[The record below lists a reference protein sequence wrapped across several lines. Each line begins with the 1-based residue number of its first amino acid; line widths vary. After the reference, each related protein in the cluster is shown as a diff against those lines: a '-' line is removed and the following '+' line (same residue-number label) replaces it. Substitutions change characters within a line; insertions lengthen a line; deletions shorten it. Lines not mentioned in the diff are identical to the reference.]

1 MTISFEVYELWFLRF
16 SGLFHNWAY
25 IENDKTNILQIDKL
39 QKEKLE
45 LQIFLDLYGQESHDN
60 R

>member
-1 MTISFEVYELWFLRF
+1 MLTEL
-16 SGLFHNWAY
+16 
-25 IENDKTNILQIDKL
+25 NILQIEKL

-45 LQIFLDLYGQESHDN
+45 LQIFLDLYAQESYGN

>member
-1 MTISFEVYELWFLRF
+1 MSMHV
-16 SGLFHNWAY
+16 
-25 IENDKTNILQIDKL
+25 LQIEKL

-45 LQIFLDLYGQESHDN
+45 LQIFLDMYGQETYDK

>member
-1 MTISFEVYELWFLRF
+1 MNT
-16 SGLFHNWAY
+16 
-25 IENDKTNILQIDKL
+25 LQIEEL

-45 LQIFLDLYGQESHDN
+45 LQIFLDMYGQESYDS

>member
-1 MTISFEVYELWFLRF
+1 MRM
-16 SGLFHNWAY
+16 
-25 IENDKTNILQIDKL
+25 NILQIEKM

-45 LQIFLDLYGQESHDN
+45 LQIFLDMYGQETYDK

>member
-1 MTISFEVYELWFLRF
+1 MI
-16 SGLFHNWAY
+16 
-25 IENDKTNILQIDKL
+25 KTNILQIDKL

>member
-1 MTISFEVYELWFLRF
+1 MNL
-16 SGLFHNWAY
+16 
-25 IENDKTNILQIDKL
+25 LQIEKL

-45 LQIFLDLYGQESHDN
+45 LQIFLDLYAQESYEN